1 MPDQFAPEQ
10 TQGLVPSPASE
21 ATSVP
26 PTFLSG
32 LVTPPALT
40 VPPHISEEVRDLIE
54 DLPEPLK
61 TAVLAALNTPDGV
74 RITMGNAK
82 GGVMKTTLSVYI
94 ALILALTGEPV
105 LLVDA
110 DDTNRTCLK
119 WQAAVGDDWPPL
131 VTVVSYT
138 GSAMAKQVTDLMAR
152 GQFKHLIIDVGPT
165 DKGVLKTAWML
176 TKRGIVPTQQ
186 HVGDIVQLTT
196 TFDLLQEMG
205 ERIDLFVMLA
215 KSFPKRSSFGQARVY
230 IDNLIGGRVADHP
243 DGLPSVGLLEGTV
256 PLLEGIAETWGS
268 IPDDFRYFAAVLAEA
283 LGVPTSVIEEREAA
297 WLDKLAGAQ

>member
-1 MPDQFAPEQ
+1 MPDQLAPEQ
-10 TQGLVPSPASE
+10 AQGLVPSPASE
-21 ATSVP
+21 ATAVP
-26 PTFLSG
+26 TTFLPG
-32 LVTPPALT
+32 IVTPPALT
-40 VPPHISEEVRDLIE
+40 VPPHISAEVRALIE

-74 RITMGNAK
+74 KITMGNAK

-110 DDTNRTCLK
+110 DDTNKTCLK
-119 WQAAVGDDWPPL
+119 WQAAAGEDWPPL
-131 VTVVSYT
+131 VTVVGYT
-138 GSAMAKQVTDLMAR
+138 GPAMAKQVTDLMAR
-152 GQFKHLIIDVGPT
+152 GFKHLIIDVGPT

-186 HVGDIVQLTT
+186 HVGDVVQLTT
-196 TFDLLQEMG
+196 TFDLLKEMG

-215 KSFPKRSSFGQARVY
+215 KSFPKRSSYSNARDY
-230 IDNLIGGRVADHP
+230 IQGLINGESADHP

-256 PLLEGIAETWGS
+256 PLLEGIADTWGA
-268 IPDDFRYFAAVLAEA
+268 IPDDFGYFGAVLAEA
-283 LGVPTSVIEEREAA
+283 LGVPASVIAEREAA
-297 WLDKLAGAQ
+297 WLQELAEAQ